1 MFSLSTGILILKFSL
16 HTLMKYRKFQLY
28 LLMRI
33 LKLINP
39 AKVRKT
45 TYTVAGLNKV
55 ESVSFTFFS
64 VKTTYDF
71 LISFIKISVI
81 SQFVSETL

>member
-39 AKVRKT
+39 VIVRKT